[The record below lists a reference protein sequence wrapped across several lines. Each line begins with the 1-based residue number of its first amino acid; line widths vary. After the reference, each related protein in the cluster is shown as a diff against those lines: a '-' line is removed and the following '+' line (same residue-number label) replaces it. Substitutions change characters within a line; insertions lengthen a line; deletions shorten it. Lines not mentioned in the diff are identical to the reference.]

1 MIQYGFSQKE
11 WAPIGAKWFINS
23 PISLGGGAP
32 SDPPLKDYYTLECI
46 KDTVVNSVSYRL
58 IGDYLTYQ
66 EGGDIYH
73 LYRDT
78 LRLIYSFNV
87 SIGDT
92 LTFNLLDCFGNG
104 INLPYKVDDI
114 DSVYVD
120 NDTLKRVVCK
130 TLTDNSTFPESYE
143 YIEKIG
149 SIRTL
154 IENLAGCAWIP
165 EYGPEWLRCY
175 QDNDIFYKTS
185 RFLSYGEYDCDYVE
199 PISNL
204 INPYLNRLN
213 IYPNPTRDILNID
226 YENHSGDL
234 TIRKITGETVLSITM
249 HDNIEISLEGLK
261 NGLFILS
268 FITKTGEAYNE
279 IIVKY

>member
-32 SDPPLKDYYTLECI
+32 SDPPLKDYYTLECT
-46 KDTVVNSVSYRL
+46 KDTLVNSVNYRL
-58 IGDYLTYQ
+58 VGDYLMRQ
-66 EGGDIYH
+66 EGGDIYY
-73 LYRDT
+73 LYQDT

-92 LTFNLLDCFGNG
+92 LTFNMLDCFGNG
-104 INLPYKVDDI
+104 INLPFEVDNI

-130 TLTDNSTFPESYE
+130 TLMDNSTFPESYE

-154 IENLAGCAWIP
+154 VEDLAGCAWIP
-165 EYGPEWLRCY
+165 EYGSEWLRCY
-175 QDNDIFYKTS
+175 QDDDIFYKTTL
-185 RFLSYGEYDCDYVE
+185 FLSYGDYDCTYVE
-199 PISNL
+199 PVSNL
-204 INPYLNRLN
+204 KIPHLNRLN
-213 IYPNPTRDILNID
+213 VYPNPTRDILKII
-226 YENHSGDL
+226 YENNSGNL
-234 TIRKITGETVLSITM
+234 TISKITGETVLSVAM
-249 HDNIEISLEGLK
+249 QNSIEISLEGLES
-261 NGLFILS
+261 GLFVLN
-268 FITKTGEAYNE
+268 FITKTGESYNE
-279 IIVKY
+279 LIVKY